1 VTRATPIRETFH
13 GFINAVPH
21 AVVVA
26 DEAGRILHVNDMAE
40 QLLGYAKGEMAGL
53 AIEQLVPERLRPRH
67 ATLRAGLTAS
77 HESRLLASGRELVA
91 LRKDGTELSVLIGIA
106 PWESPEGRCI
116 VASIVDNEARRHAEE
131 KAAADYRAALELG
144 EFSQAI
150 IREAAIGIIIYEADT
165 GACILANDAAAGITG
180 VPRET
185 LLSQNFRQIASWR
198 ASGLLADAERALEE
212 RRPVERDV
220 EFVTTAGKDV
230 ALSCEFLAISLRHRL
245 HLVMMMDDLTE
256 RRDLEQQLRVA
267 QKMEAIGQLAGGV
280 AHDFNNL
287 LTVIGTYSSLL
298 MEEMPEG
305 DSRRDDLAE
314 IFSAATRAATL
325 TRQLLAFGRRQLLDA
340 RDVNVN
346 EVVHALEKMLRRV
359 ISAEISLEIDLAPD
373 LGTVHADAG
382 QLEQALMNLVVNAR
396 DAMPS
401 GGRLRIETRNV
412 DLVLDES
419 ERVGLA
425 AQVSPGTAVPM
436 VALRVSD
443 TGVGIDP
450 ATRARIFEPF
460 FTTKGPGR
468 GSGLGLS
475 TTYGIVKQSGGVV
488 RVESVVG
495 DGTTFELYF
504 PRMSSPATAA
514 ESPAPVVDDA
524 PGSGDVLVVEDDEH
538 VRRIVVSALRERG
551 YAVIEACDGEEALV
565 VAEAMPAAPA
575 LLVTDVIMPRMNGR
589 QLADRLRGRWPD
601 LRVLFT
607 SAYAVD
613 ESTGQAV
620 ADLPGSLLRKPFV
633 PAELGAA
640 VRTALAEHA
649 N

>member
-1 VTRATPIRETFH
+1 MFH

-26 DEAGRILHVNDMAE
+26 DEHGVILHVNDMAE
-40 QLLGYAKGEMAGL
+40 ELLGYAKGEMAGL
-53 AIEQLVPERLRPRH
+53 SIERLVPERLRPRH
-67 ATLRAGLTAS
+67 ATLRAGLTES
-77 HESRLLASGRELVA
+77 HESRMLASGRELVA

-165 GACILANDAAAGITG
+165 GACILANDSAASITG
-180 VPRET
+180 VARET

-230 ALSCEFLAISLRHRL
+230 ALSCEFLAISLRDRL

-298 MEEMPEG
+298 MEELPEG
-305 DSRRDDLAE
+305 DTRREDLAE

-346 EVVHALEKMLRRV
+346 DVVHALEKMLRRV
-359 ISAEISLEIDLAPD
+359 ISAEISLDIDLAAD

-396 DAMPS
+396 DAMPA

-412 DLVLDES
+412 DLVPDES
-419 ERVGLA
+419 EREGMASSVA
-425 AQVSPGTAVPM
+425 PGTAVPM
-436 VALRVSD
+436 VVLRVSD
-443 TGVGIDP
+443 TGVGMDP

-460 FTTKGPGR
+460 YTTKGPGR

-488 RVESVVG
+488 RVESAVG

-504 PRMSSPATAA
+504 PRMSRPAA
-514 ESPAPVVDDA
+514 EAEAPSRVVGDA
-524 PGSGDVLVVEDDEH
+524 AGSGDVLVVEDDEH

-551 YAVIEACDGEEALV
+551 YTVTEACDGEEALV
-565 VAEAMPAAPA
+565 VADAMPCPPA
-575 LLVTDVIMPRMNGR
+575 LLVTDVVMPRVNGR
-589 QLADRLRGRWPD
+589 QLADRLRERWPD

-613 ESTGQAV
+613 EATGQAV

-640 VRTALAEHA
+640 VRNALTPFEA
-649 N
+649 